1 METAQENI
9 GQLLEDYGDMIMR
22 IAYTYMK
29 NQADAE
35 DVVQDVFM
43 QVIDKRPQFNDAT
56 HRRAW
61 LIRATINLCKNKLNT
76 FWQRNK
82 CSLDSIAPP
91 AADDTIDTSN
101 DVLEAVFS
109 LPEKYRIV
117 VYMFYYE
124 GYTTEEIA
132 TLLAKNH
139 ATVRSHLRRARA
151 QLKDLLKEEYDF
163 D

>member
-9 GQLLEDYGDMIMR
+9 SQMLEKYGDMVMR

-35 DVVQDVFM
+35 DIVQDIFIQIM
-43 QVIDKRPQFNDAT
+43 ERPPAFNDEN
-56 HRRAW
+56 HEKAW
-61 LIRATINLCKNKLNT
+61 LIRVTKNRCLNALKK
-76 FWQRNK
+76 RNT
-82 CSLDSIAPP
+82 CSLDKVTP
-91 AADDTIDTSN
+91 AAVYDKYTAESA
-101 DVLEAVFS
+101 VLAAVQS
-109 LPEKYRIV
+109 LSEKYRIV

-124 GYTTEEIA
+124 GYSTEEIA
-132 TLLAKNH
+132 KLLAKKH
-139 ATVRSHLRRARA
+139 ATIRSHLRRARA